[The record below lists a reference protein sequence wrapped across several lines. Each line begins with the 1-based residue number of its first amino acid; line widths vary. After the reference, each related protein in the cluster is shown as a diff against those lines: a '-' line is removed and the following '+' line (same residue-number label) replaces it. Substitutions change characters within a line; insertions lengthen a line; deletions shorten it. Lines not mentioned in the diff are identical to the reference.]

1 MFLPRVALVNADYL
15 GKNFAAWQRKS
26 SDDAEW
32 APKAW
37 AAEHISW
44 GFWSIPESEV
54 RALPESVEG
63 LDVIELGCGTAYF
76 SGWLA
81 RRGARPVGIDLS
93 PAQLA
98 TARAMQVQFGLP
110 FPLIEGNAE
119 QVPLDDASFDLVIS
133 EYGASIWCDP
143 YVWIPETARLLRS
156 GGTLAFLVNGL
167 QLILTTPIGA
177 GDNDL
182 ATEQLLRPSFG
193 LHSTEWEDG
202 SVSFTLE
209 HGRWIRLLRKNG
221 FDVVDLHEVQAPE
234 ETTATPGIVTAEWGR
249 QWPAEEIWVARK
261 R

>member
-1 MFLPRVALVNADYL
+1 VALVNADYL
-15 GKNFAAWQRKS
+15 GKNLAVWQGKS
-26 SDDAEW
+26 VAYAEW
-32 APKAW
+32 AASAW
-37 AAEHISW
+37 ASEHITW
-44 GFWSIPESEV
+44 GFWPVPESELRV
-54 RALPESVEG
+54 LPDSVEG

-98 TARAMQVQFGLP
+98 TARAMQQQFGLE

-119 QVPLDDASFDLVIS
+119 HVPLPDASFDLAIS

-143 YVWIPETARLLRS
+143 YAWVPEAARLLRS

-167 QLILTTPIGA
+167 QLILTTPLGA
-177 GDNDL
+177 GDDDA
-182 ATEQLLRPSFG
+182 ATETLQRPSFG
-193 LHSTEWEDG
+193 LHGTEWEDG

-209 HGRWIRLLRKNG
+209 HGRWIRLLRENG
-221 FDVVDLHEVQAPE
+221 FDVIALHELQAPE
-234 ETTATPGIVTAEWGR
+234 HTTATPGIVTAEWGR